1 MTREVRKTMQ
11 GFVDFQGLAVG
22 DPLPPLTKPPITKVQ
37 LVRYAGASGD
47 FNPIHTDDEAA
58 RRSGLKGVIAH
69 GLLVMGFVGEA
80 VATWAPRRCL
90 KRLSVRFSG
99 MTYPGDVITL
109 RATLNSKEPVG
120 EGVKVIC
127 GVSASDQKG
136 EVKLSGQFE
145 LLIPHTEA

>member
-1 MTREVRKTMQ
+1 MH
-11 GFVDFQGLAVG
+11 GFVNFDELAVG
-22 DPLPPLTKPPITKVQ
+22 DPLPPLTKPPVSKVQ

-90 KRLSVRFSG
+90 RRLSVRFSG
-99 MTYPGDVITL
+99 MTYPGDAITV
-109 RATLNSKEPVG
+109 RATLSAKEPLV
-120 EGVKVIC
+120 EGLKVIC
-127 GVSASDQKG
+127 GVSASDQHG

-145 LLIPHTEA
+145 LLIPHTQA